1 LPQIWIGATGQWRSG
16 DGFITLS
23 DGERVAAKVE
33 EVDRLIADLQK
44 RRRELLEASKTPSA
58 TPAAPKEAIET
69 KAPTRAERPSPPAA
83 RTPEPARTKNAL
95 ERTLD
100 SLPWKS
106 FKKKEGEW
114 AFLRDREGRLIDEL
128 QSEKDF
134 VDRARKEG
142 QVVVGK
148 YRYQVSEDKF
158 LNRYYAGA

>member
-1 LPQIWIGATGQWRSG
+1 M
-16 DGFITLS
+16 TLS
-23 DGERVAAKVE
+23 DEERLAAKVE
-33 EVDRLIADLQK
+33 EIDRLIADLQK
-44 RRRELLEASKTPSA
+44 RRRELLEASEAAPV
-58 TPAAPKEAIET
+58 TPAAPKKEPVET
-69 KAPTRAERPSPPAA
+69 KASTKVERPPPLVA
-83 RTPEPARTKNAL
+83 RTPESARTKNAL

-106 FKKKEGEW
+106 FKKKEGDW

-158 LNRYYAGA
+158 LNRYYAGS

>member
-1 LPQIWIGATGQWRSG
+1 M
-16 DGFITLS
+16 TLS
-23 DGERVAAKVE
+23 DADRTAAKVE
-33 EVDRLIADLQK
+33 EVDRMIAHLQK
-44 RRRELLEASKTPSA
+44 RRRELLTEV
-58 TPAAPKEAIET
+58 E
-69 KAPTRAERPSPPAA
+69 APTMTPQTPKKDTPESKASVRPERPAQPGA
-83 RTPEPARTKNAL
+83 RASEPAKGKDAL

-114 AFLRDREGRLIDEL
+114 AFLRDREGRLVDEL
-128 QSEKDF
+128 QSQRDF
-134 VDRARKEG
+134 VDKARKEG

>member
-1 LPQIWIGATGQWRSG
+1 M
-16 DGFITLS
+16 TLS
-23 DGERVAAKVE
+23 DGDRVAAKVE
-33 EVDRLIADLQK
+33 EVDRLIADLQ
-44 RRRELLEASKTPSA
+44 RRREELLEAGETTPVSL
-58 TPAAPKEAIET
+58 AAPKKEVVET
-69 KAPTRAERPSPPAA
+69 KAPRAERPPAPVT
-83 RTPEPARTKNAL
+83 RTSEPAKTKNAL

-128 QSEKDF
+128 QSEKEF

-158 LNRYYAGA
+158 LNRYYAGT

>member
-1 LPQIWIGATGQWRSG
+1 M
-16 DGFITLS
+16 TLS
-23 DGERVAAKVE
+23 DEDRVAAKVE
-33 EVDRLIADLQK
+33 EVDRLIADLQR
-44 RRRELLEASKTPSA
+44 RRRELHETHGATTV
-58 TPAAPKEAIET
+58 TPAPPKKETVET
-69 KAPTRAERPSPPAA
+69 KAPAKAERPPTLAV
-83 RTPEPARTKNAL
+83 RTSEPARTKNAL

>member
-1 LPQIWIGATGQWRSG
+1 MTP
-16 DGFITLS
+16 S
-23 DGERVAAKVE
+23 DEDRVAAKVE
-33 EVDRLIADLQK
+33 EIDRLIAELQK
-44 RRRELLEASKTPSA
+44 RKRDLLVGSREAAPA
-58 TPAAPKEAIET
+58 TSAAPKKGAVET
-69 KAPTRAERPSPPAA
+69 KAPTKLETPPMPVA
-83 RTPEPARTKNAL
+83 RTQEPARAKNAL

>member
-1 LPQIWIGATGQWRSG
+1 M
-16 DGFITLS
+16 TLS
-23 DGERVAAKVE
+23 DEDRVAAKVE

-44 RRRELLEASKTPSA
+44 RRRELLGASEAATV
-58 TPAAPKEAIET
+58 TPAAPKKEAVET
-69 KAPTRAERPSPPAA
+69 KAPTKAERPPQLVA

-114 AFLRDREGRLIDEL
+114 AFLRDREGRLVDEL

-158 LNRYYAGA
+158 LNRYYAGS

>member
-1 LPQIWIGATGQWRSG
+1 M
-16 DGFITLS
+16 TLS
-23 DGERVAAKVE
+23 EDERVAAKVE

-44 RRRELLEASKTPSA
+44 RRGALLEASEAAPI
-58 TPAAPKEAIET
+58 PAAPKTETVET
-69 KAPTRAERPSPPAA
+69 KAPTTRVERPPSLVA
-83 RTPEPARTKNAL
+83 RTPGPAKVKNAL

-134 VDRARKEG
+134 VDRTRKEG